1 MPLKPTEQTDRVPM
15 MGSNYQMRLYTGA
28 DDPNRMLYMV
38 VMQEF
43 PRATGNLEPTVRLE
57 KFMEGF
63 KEGFAKSIGD
73 AGLKVEIV
81 PDRDLDLK
89 SHMGRQYKLSVSES
103 RGLVR
108 AFDGPSR
115 MYILLV
121 LGGDESN
128 TNVKR
133 FFDSFELVSA
143 PAPVPQPSTSN

>member
-1 MPLKPTEQTDRVPM
+1 MCSSDLL
-15 MGSNYQMRLYTGA
+15 GNNYQMRLYTGA

-43 PRATGNLEPTVRLE
+43 PRVTGNLEPAVRLE

-63 KEGFAKSIGD
+63 KEGFAKAIGD

-81 PDRDLDLK
+81 SDRDLDLK
-89 SHMGRQYKLSVSES
+89 SRMGRQYKLSVSES

-115 MYILLV
+115 MYVLLV
-121 LGGDESN
+121 LGGDETN

-143 PAPVPQPSTSN
+143 PAPVPQPAASN